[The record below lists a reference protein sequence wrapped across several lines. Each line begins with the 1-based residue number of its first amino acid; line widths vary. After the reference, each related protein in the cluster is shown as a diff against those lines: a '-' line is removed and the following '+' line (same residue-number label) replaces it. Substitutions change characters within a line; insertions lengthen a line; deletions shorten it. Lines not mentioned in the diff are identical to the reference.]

1 MIALV
6 KSNRR
11 ILSVFFFVRRATYSL
26 NQDFSRHNDQHTV
39 RKDVIWQNHSF
50 ICTPCRANVPR
61 ICTHLPG
68 EKLLRYISQEICSP
82 SAWRKPAAGF
92 WPGTVYPCTVLLR
105 PGVHT
110 WKRGLLKHSLLSHLD
125 TQWTDT
131 LLSFWRCIHWLRA
144 EAAGMAQ
151 ASIFL
156 CTPCHDMLK
165 ATCVHGREK
174 LHLLRLHNLSFL
186 HICAASCAGSLFY
199 SPSHDYSNDHTGSKS
214 F

>member
-1 MIALV
+1 MLLEYVPTCLA
-6 KSNRR
+6 KSCCGTYLRR
-11 ILSVFFFVRRATYSL
+11 YVG
-26 NQDFSRHNDQHTV
+26 
-39 RKDVIWQNHSF
+39 
-50 ICTPCRANVPR
+50 P
-61 ICTHLPG
+61 LPG
-68 EKLLRYISQEICSP
+68 ENLLRVFGRAQFTRAQFYS
-82 SAWRKPAAGF
+82 G
-92 WPGTVYPCTVLLR
+92 

-131 LLSFWRCIHWLRA
+131 LLSFWRCIQWLRA